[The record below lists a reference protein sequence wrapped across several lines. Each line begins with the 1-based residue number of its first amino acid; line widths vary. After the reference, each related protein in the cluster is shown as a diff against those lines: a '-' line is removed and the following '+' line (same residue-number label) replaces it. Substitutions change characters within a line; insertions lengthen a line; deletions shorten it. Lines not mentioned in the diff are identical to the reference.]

1 MFQNDCGIVV
11 GFDNVSVLNFDA
23 HLLEKLYQ
31 LSRTLKMTGIREVRF
46 INQTMS
52 TKSVCN
58 SFKAITT
65 P

>member
-1 MFQNDCGIVV
+1 MFQNDCDIVV
-11 GFDNVSVLNFDA
+11 DFDNVSVLNFDA
-23 HLLEKLYQ
+23 YLLEKLYQ
-31 LSRTLKMTGIREVRF
+31 LSRTVKMTGIREVRF
-46 INQTMS
+46 INQTKS